1 MVILSDDEHLVK
13 SEFCLS
19 KFRWNDQMRLMLGKK
34 FPIAAIRDRQTVAL
48 PSPHGS
54 QKDKWYFPKSL
65 VTKASGM
72 KFINSISIQNLIL
85 NSKSPELEKC
95 YYWRQ
100 IEGFPID
107 LLIHNSFLYFLLF

>member
-1 MVILSDDEHLVK
+1 MKDKDQSFSDTDFKMGDMVILSDDEHLVK

-72 KFINSISIQNLIL
+72 KFYFNSESD
-85 NSKSPELEKC
+85 PE
-95 YYWRQ
+95 
-100 IEGFPID
+100 
-107 LLIHNSFLYFLLF
+107 S